1 MFNNYVNLPESIMPF
16 WIPVEISWSCQISAP
31 DITSGSLVTSIPLR
45 HLLRQLSTARQ
56 QDSKKEPKKESAGL
70 SPAETKDLRQ
80 GMAWDG
86 MRAEDVV
93 RLGVV
98 YGVYGLLHMDHGN
111 MYIYNYI
118 YIRTHIYIYIHK
130 IVFIYVHTCNYIFIH
145 IIHIYIYIFRYRY
158 TYVYIICVYIY
169 MYRYKYLQ

>member
-1 MFNNYVNLPESIMPF
+1 M
-16 WIPVEISWSCQISAP
+16 
-31 DITSGSLVTSIPLR
+31 VTSIPLR

-98 YGVYGLLHMDHGN
+98 YGVYGLLHIDHGN
-111 MYIYNYI
+111 MYIYIIIYI
-118 YIRTHIYIYIHK
+118 YKNTHIYIHK

-145 IIHIYIYIFRYRY
+145 IIHIYIY
-158 TYVYIICVYIY
+158 TYLDIDIHMYI
-169 MYRYKYLQ
+169 